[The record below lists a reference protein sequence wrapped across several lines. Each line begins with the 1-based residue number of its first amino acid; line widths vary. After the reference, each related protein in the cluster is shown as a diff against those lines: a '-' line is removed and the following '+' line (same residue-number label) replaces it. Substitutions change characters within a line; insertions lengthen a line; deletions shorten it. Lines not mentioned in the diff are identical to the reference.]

1 MDTDAMH
8 LWLDELHG
16 ELLSRNKVHFV
27 LPHMKR
33 RHPVTLQPLGAYSGF

>member
-8 LWLDELHG
+8 LRLNKLHG

-27 LPHMKR
+27 LPCMER
-33 RHPVTLQPLGAYSGF
+33 RHTVTVSLGAYSGF